1 MNWTKDLLPEHVKDQ
16 YGFRRKIRVLTY
28 GYSSRLFAGS
38 LRGLY
43 TTSLEGRLL
52 RYLPQALYLHSD
64 RLLEQLADLRAGRAE
79 KRRVIFIA
87 HSLGGFIV
95 KSALVHASAAIGERD
110 VRLKSIELLT
120 IGVLFFGTPHRDT
133 RRNKWSNLLGKMY
146 CDAVPP
152 SLRRVMKNLEDQAE
166 FFNLQ
171 NERYKSIESNF
182 FNFSFYERSRGTC
195 VSFEP
200 SSTNVHC

>member
-1 MNWTKDLLPEHVKDQ
+1 MNWTKTLLPEHVKDQ
-16 YGFRRKIRVLTY
+16 YGFRGKTRVLTY

-43 TTSLEGRLL
+43 AQPLEGRLL
-52 RYLPQALYLHSD
+52 RYLPQALYLHSY

-87 HSLGGFIV
+87 HSLGGLIV

-120 IGVLFFGTPHRDT
+120 VGVLFFGTPHRDT
-133 RRNKWSNLLGKMY
+133 HWNSWSDLIGKMY
-146 CDAVPP
+146 RDAMPP
-152 SLRRVMKNLEDQAE
+152 SLRRDMKHSEDQAD

-171 NERYKSIESNF
+171 IERYKSIESNF
-182 FNFSFYERSRGTC
+182 FNFSFYEGRSTS
-195 VSFEP
+195 VIFKPSF
-200 SSTNVHC
+200 TYTHR